1 MIFII
6 NNDINIT
13 DKENMNLTNINT
25 NTNINVNISL
35 NEKILFPMTRKK
47 SFTTKLTLPFSPNS
61 NKNEYFKQI
70 VDKMILFLNNKYNRM
85 FKDKKITN
93 EMLRKDID
101 KLIGNQNFKNFDYQT
116 NIKKVEKS
124 ILSKASKIG
133 KIKYQP
139 VLKNNKDNIYNIK
152 INKNVNRSIEK
163 NRNYKTQMSFRIEK
177 NKERKISSR
186 NINDSSNNIN
196 NNQIENKENIESNFN
211 ITNYKY
217 KVENNINKVNK
228 TTDKRDIRSIIINFP
243 NKKVKEDIKKEYIEK
258 DNDKERIIYF
268 DTSNIKNPQIPKEY
282 INTIYY
288 NLLKEE
294 NIGIE
299 PCVKY
304 NYMTQ
309 QSEVT
314 ERMRGI
320 LIDWL
325 IEVHYKFGFTDETLY
340 MTVSIIDRYLSS
352 NQKTKSEIRKLTS
365 KLDEMKTK
373 NENNNSDIEQNIKN
387 KKHELDS
394 KLGINSMKKLQL
406 EALEKVNENFNN
418 EEYVLGLIKNWHPQA
433 MFKYIQL
440 YDKKPE

>member
-1 MIFII
+1 
-6 NNDINIT
+6 
-13 DKENMNLTNINT
+13 
-25 NTNINVNISL
+25 
-35 NEKILFPMTRKK
+35 
-47 SFTTKLTLPFSPNS
+47 
-61 NKNEYFKQI
+61 
-70 VDKMILFLNNKYNRM
+70 
-85 FKDKKITN
+85 
-93 EMLRKDID
+93 
-101 KLIGNQNFKNFDYQT
+101 
-116 NIKKVEKS
+116 
-124 ILSKASKIG
+124 
-133 KIKYQP
+133 
-139 VLKNNKDNIYNIK
+139 
-152 INKNVNRSIEK
+152 
-163 NRNYKTQMSFRIEK
+163 MSFRIEK

-352 NQKTKSEIRKLTS
+352 NQITKKIF
-365 KLDEMKTK
+365 
-373 NENNNSDIEQNIKN
+373 
-387 KKHELDS
+387 
-394 KLGINSMKKLQL
+394 
-406 EALEKVNENFNN
+406 NFW
-418 EEYVLGLIKNWHPQA
+418 E
-433 MFKYIQL
+433 
-440 YDKKPE
+440 

>member
-1 MIFII
+1 
-6 NNDINIT
+6 
-13 DKENMNLTNINT
+13 
-25 NTNINVNISL
+25 
-35 NEKILFPMTRKK
+35 
-47 SFTTKLTLPFSPNS
+47 
-61 NKNEYFKQI
+61 
-70 VDKMILFLNNKYNRM
+70 
-85 FKDKKITN
+85 
-93 EMLRKDID
+93 
-101 KLIGNQNFKNFDYQT
+101 
-116 NIKKVEKS
+116 
-124 ILSKASKIG
+124 
-133 KIKYQP
+133 
-139 VLKNNKDNIYNIK
+139 
-152 INKNVNRSIEK
+152 
-163 NRNYKTQMSFRIEK
+163 MSFRIEK

-217 KVENNINKVNK
+217 KIENNINKVNK

-352 NQKTKSEIRKLTS
+352 NQITKKNFQLLGITALLISCKHEEIDLPKINDFTYITNNAYEKEEVIKMENDILKFLKFNLLCPS
-365 KLDEMKTK
+365 PIKFFEYLSLHFKFDNKMVMMGKYLMESFLLDIKNIKYKASIIACACCYIVMKFFK
-373 NENNNSDIEQNIKN
+373 CKNYKDVYDEKFYNLEIESNNNIKYNENDIKDCAKDICLLIDRIHKN
-387 KKHELDS
+387 KFFGCKKKFSDEKHE
-394 KLGINSMKKLQL
+394 
-406 EALEKVNENFNN
+406 KVAILIMNN
-418 EEYVLGLIKNWHPQA
+418 
-433 MFKYIQL
+433 
-440 YDKKPE
+440 

>member
-1 MIFII
+1 
-6 NNDINIT
+6 
-13 DKENMNLTNINT
+13 
-25 NTNINVNISL
+25 
-35 NEKILFPMTRKK
+35 
-47 SFTTKLTLPFSPNS
+47 
-61 NKNEYFKQI
+61 
-70 VDKMILFLNNKYNRM
+70 
-85 FKDKKITN
+85 
-93 EMLRKDID
+93 
-101 KLIGNQNFKNFDYQT
+101 
-116 NIKKVEKS
+116 
-124 ILSKASKIG
+124 
-133 KIKYQP
+133 
-139 VLKNNKDNIYNIK
+139 
-152 INKNVNRSIEK
+152 
-163 NRNYKTQMSFRIEK
+163 MSFRIEK

-243 NKKVKEDIKKEYIEK
+243 NRKVKEDIKKEYKEK

-282 INTIYY
+282 INIIYY

-352 NQKTKSEIRKLTS
+352 NQITKKNFQLLGITALLISCKHEEIDLPKINDFTYITNNAYEKEEVIKMENDILKFLKFNLLCPS
-365 KLDEMKTK
+365 PIKFFEYLSLHFKFDNKMVMMGKYLMESFLLDIKNIKYKASIIACACCYIVMKFFK
-373 NENNNSDIEQNIKN
+373 CKNYKDVYDEKFYNLEIESNNNIKYNENDIKDCAKDICLLIDRIHKN
-387 KKHELDS
+387 KFFGCKKKFSDEKHE
-394 KLGINSMKKLQL
+394 
-406 EALEKVNENFNN
+406 KVAILIMNN
-418 EEYVLGLIKNWHPQA
+418 
-433 MFKYIQL
+433 
-440 YDKKPE
+440 

>member
-1 MIFII
+1 
-6 NNDINIT
+6 
-13 DKENMNLTNINT
+13 
-25 NTNINVNISL
+25 
-35 NEKILFPMTRKK
+35 
-47 SFTTKLTLPFSPNS
+47 
-61 NKNEYFKQI
+61 
-70 VDKMILFLNNKYNRM
+70 
-85 FKDKKITN
+85 
-93 EMLRKDID
+93 
-101 KLIGNQNFKNFDYQT
+101 
-116 NIKKVEKS
+116 
-124 ILSKASKIG
+124 
-133 KIKYQP
+133 
-139 VLKNNKDNIYNIK
+139 
-152 INKNVNRSIEK
+152 
-163 NRNYKTQMSFRIEK
+163 MSFRIEK

-186 NINDSSNNIN
+186 NINDSSNTIN

-243 NKKVKEDIKKEYIEK
+243 NRKVKEDIKKEYKEK

-352 NQKTKSEIRKLTS
+352 NQITKKNFQLLGITALLISCKHEEIDLPKINDFTYITNNAYEKEEVIKMENDILKFLKFNLLCPS
-365 KLDEMKTK
+365 PIKFFEYLSLHFKFDNKMVMMGKYLMESFLLDIKNIKYKASIIACACCYIVMKFFK
-373 NENNNSDIEQNIKN
+373 CKNYKDVYDEKFYNLEIESNNNIKYNENDIKDCAKDICLLIDRIHKN
-387 KKHELDS
+387 KFFGCKKKFSDEKHE
-394 KLGINSMKKLQL
+394 
-406 EALEKVNENFNN
+406 KVAILIMNN
-418 EEYVLGLIKNWHPQA
+418 
-433 MFKYIQL
+433 
-440 YDKKPE
+440 

>member
-1 MIFII
+1 
-6 NNDINIT
+6 
-13 DKENMNLTNINT
+13 
-25 NTNINVNISL
+25 
-35 NEKILFPMTRKK
+35 
-47 SFTTKLTLPFSPNS
+47 
-61 NKNEYFKQI
+61 
-70 VDKMILFLNNKYNRM
+70 
-85 FKDKKITN
+85 
-93 EMLRKDID
+93 
-101 KLIGNQNFKNFDYQT
+101 
-116 NIKKVEKS
+116 
-124 ILSKASKIG
+124 
-133 KIKYQP
+133 
-139 VLKNNKDNIYNIK
+139 
-152 INKNVNRSIEK
+152 
-163 NRNYKTQMSFRIEK
+163 MSFRIEK

-243 NKKVKEDIKKEYIEK
+243 NRKVKEDIKKEYKEK

-282 INTIYY
+282 INIIYY

-352 NQKTKSEIRKLTS
+352 NQITKKNFQLLGITALLISCKHEEIDLPKINDFTYITNNAYEKEEVIKMENDILKFLKFNLLCPS
-365 KLDEMKTK
+365 PLKFFEYLSLHFKFDNKMIMMGKYLMESFLLDIKNIKYKASIIACACCYIVMKFFK
-373 NENNNSDIEQNIKN
+373 CKNYKDVYDEKFYNLEIESNNKIKYNENDIKDCAKDICLLIDRIHKN
-387 KKHELDS
+387 KFFGCKKKFSDEKHE
-394 KLGINSMKKLQL
+394 
-406 EALEKVNENFNN
+406 KVAILIMNN
-418 EEYVLGLIKNWHPQA
+418 
-433 MFKYIQL
+433 
-440 YDKKPE
+440 

>member
-1 MIFII
+1 
-6 NNDINIT
+6 
-13 DKENMNLTNINT
+13 
-25 NTNINVNISL
+25 
-35 NEKILFPMTRKK
+35 
-47 SFTTKLTLPFSPNS
+47 
-61 NKNEYFKQI
+61 
-70 VDKMILFLNNKYNRM
+70 
-85 FKDKKITN
+85 
-93 EMLRKDID
+93 
-101 KLIGNQNFKNFDYQT
+101 
-116 NIKKVEKS
+116 
-124 ILSKASKIG
+124 
-133 KIKYQP
+133 
-139 VLKNNKDNIYNIK
+139 
-152 INKNVNRSIEK
+152 
-163 NRNYKTQMSFRIEK
+163 MSFRIEK

-217 KVENNINKVNK
+217 KVENNINK

-352 NQKTKSEIRKLTS
+352 NQITKKNFQLLGITALLISCKHEEIDLPKINDFTYITNNAYEKEEVIKMENDILKFLKFNLLCPS
-365 KLDEMKTK
+365 PIKFFEYLSLHFKFDNKMVMMGKYLMESFLLDIKNIKYKASIIACACCYIVMKFFK
-373 NENNNSDIEQNIKN
+373 CKNYKDVYDEKFYNLEIESNNKIKYNENDIKDCAKDICLLIDRIHKN
-387 KKHELDS
+387 KFFGCKKKFSDEKHE
-394 KLGINSMKKLQL
+394 
-406 EALEKVNENFNN
+406 KVAILIMNN
-418 EEYVLGLIKNWHPQA
+418 
-433 MFKYIQL
+433 
-440 YDKKPE
+440 

>member
-1 MIFII
+1 
-6 NNDINIT
+6 
-13 DKENMNLTNINT
+13 
-25 NTNINVNISL
+25 
-35 NEKILFPMTRKK
+35 
-47 SFTTKLTLPFSPNS
+47 
-61 NKNEYFKQI
+61 
-70 VDKMILFLNNKYNRM
+70 
-85 FKDKKITN
+85 
-93 EMLRKDID
+93 
-101 KLIGNQNFKNFDYQT
+101 
-116 NIKKVEKS
+116 
-124 ILSKASKIG
+124 
-133 KIKYQP
+133 
-139 VLKNNKDNIYNIK
+139 
-152 INKNVNRSIEK
+152 
-163 NRNYKTQMSFRIEK
+163 MSFRIEK

-352 NQKTKSEIRKLTS
+352 NQITKKNFQLLGITALLISCKHEEIDLPKINDFTYITNNAYEKEEVIKMENDILKFLKFNLLCPS
-365 KLDEMKTK
+365 PIKFFEYLSLHFKFDNKMVMMGKYLMESFLLDIKNIKYKASIIACACCYIVMKFFK
-373 NENNNSDIEQNIKN
+373 CKNYKDVYDEKFYNLEIESNNNIKYNENDIKDCAKDICLLIDRIHKKKFLGCKKKFSDE
-387 KKHELDS
+387 KHE
-394 KLGINSMKKLQL
+394 
-406 EALEKVNENFNN
+406 KVAILIMNN
-418 EEYVLGLIKNWHPQA
+418 
-433 MFKYIQL
+433 
-440 YDKKPE
+440 